1 MPGSSG
7 KAGSGLRRAIVR
19 NLTKETILA
28 DRAGLATTP
37 EARNRGLLKHTS
49 LERGDGLW
57 ISPTQAIHMF
67 FMKFALDVV
76 YLDRKLKVVKTLTNL
91 KPWRISACFS
101 AHSVLELPVG
111 VIEASRTERGDQL
124 AFEKLA

>member
-1 MPGSSG
+1 M
-7 KAGSGLRRAIVR
+7 R
-19 NLTKETILA
+19 NLTKDTVLA

-37 EARNRGLLKHTS
+37 EVRNRGLLKHTS
-49 LERGDGLW
+49 LEKGDGLW

-76 YLDRKLKVVKTLTNL
+76 YLDRKLKVVRTVTNL
-91 KPWRISACFS
+91 RPWRISACFA

-111 VIEASRTERGDQL
+111 IIAESRTERGDQL